1 MEALEKIDISQHKE
15 KIADTTY
22 PVLDVIKNR
31 WSTRSFKDLS
41 ISDETL
47 TNLFEAASWAAS
59 SRNEQPWEYIYAHK
73 GTEGFNKLADCLMEG
88 NRWAKDAPVLIL
100 SIAKKTF
107 SRNNKPNAHYFHDTG
122 AANTTMLLQAVN
134 MGILGHMMAG
144 FDKDKTIENLGIDEN
159 HEPVCFI
166 ALGYPDEPDN
176 LEDPFKERE
185 QGSRSRKS
193 VNEFVSKI

>member
-1 MEALEKIDISQHKE
+1 METIEKIDILQHKE
-15 KIADTTY
+15 KIAETNY
-22 PVLDVIKNR
+22 PILDVIKNR
-31 WSTRSFKDLS
+31 WSTRSFKEMN

-59 SRNEQPWEYIYAHK
+59 SRNEQPCEYIYAHR
-73 GTEGFNKLADCLMEG
+73 GTEGFEKLANCLMEG

-100 SIAKKTF
+100 SMARKTF
-107 SRNNKPNAHYFHDTG
+107 SKNDKPNTHYFHDTG

-144 FDKDKTIENLGIDEN
+144 FDKEKTINNLDIDDSY
-159 HEPVCFI
+159 EPVCFI
-166 ALGYPDEPDN
+166 ALGYPDEAEK

-185 QGSRSRKS
+185 YGSRSRKP
-193 VNEFVSKI
+193 VKEFVSKI